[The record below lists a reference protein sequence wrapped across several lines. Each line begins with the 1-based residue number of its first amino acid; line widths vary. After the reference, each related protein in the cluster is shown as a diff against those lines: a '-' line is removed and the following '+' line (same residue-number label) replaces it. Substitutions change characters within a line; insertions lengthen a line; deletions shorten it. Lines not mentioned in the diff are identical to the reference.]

1 MSKKLIGCW
10 ILFFFGFIMQSCKN
24 YYYLKHTPAIK
35 NEDGNNTHTLKFAH
49 ETIPFTTYA
58 DYHYNTVNKKYIFFT
73 TKEVSRILNSKF
85 KKPFNEQFLFMY
97 TNMSI
102 YNNLLG
108 FYYEGISLED
118 VKKSYDRMPD
128 VDLGNGAL
136 YTYRSEKFN
145 VVDIYRKSEGGVI
158 RFVNLNNP
166 DEEDPQNKKFHR
178 EVNTLFFN
186 LNSNLWDKSAVDFQ

>member
-1 MSKKLIGCW
+1 
-10 ILFFFGFIMQSCKN
+10 
-24 YYYLKHTPAIK
+24 
-35 NEDGNNTHTLKFAH
+35 
-49 ETIPFTTYA
+49 
-58 DYHYNTVNKKYIFFT
+58 
-73 TKEVSRILNSKF
+73 
-85 KKPFNEQFLFMY
+85 
-97 TNMSI
+97 
-102 YNNLLG
+102 
-108 FYYEGISLED
+108 
-118 VKKSYDRMPD
+118 MPD